1 MFMDFV
7 ILLKNEK
14 SKDAKQA
21 CTENGN
27 SMRIQIP
34 YLTWRYQY
42 KNFLLM
48 NL

>member
-14 SKDAKQA
+14 SKDVKQT

-27 SMRIQIP
+27 SMRIQIL
-34 YLTWRYQY
+34 YLTWNISIKIFY
-42 KNFLLM
+42 L
-48 NL
+48 